1 MSIDRTTALSTLL
14 FAQKTANYFSVAT
27 VQFANEQIEAQGV
40 AALALIQAILQ
51 INDRLGSNLDVMA

>member
-1 MSIDRTTALSTLL
+1 L
-14 FAQKTANYFSVAT
+14 FAQKTANYLSVAT
-27 VQFANEQIEAQGV
+27 IQLANEQIEAQGV

>member
-1 MSIDRTTALSTLL
+1 MSIDRTTALSPLL
-14 FAQKTANYFSVAT
+14 FAKKTANYLSVAT
-27 VQFANEQIEAQGV
+27 VQLANEQIEAQGV

>member
-14 FAQKTANYFSVAT
+14 FAQKTANYLSVAT

>member
-14 FAQKTANYFSVAT
+14 FAQKTSNYLSVDT
-27 VQFANEQIEAQGV
+27 VQLANEQIEAQGV
-40 AALALIQAILQ
+40 AALALIKAILQ

>member
-1 MSIDRTTALSTLL
+1 L
-14 FAQKTANYFSVAT
+14 FAQKTANYLSVAT